1 MRARDNCRTYL
12 ERREL
17 ALVLLLAFG
26 HLFGHLLPLLL
37 AHGSSAT
44 LVLDI
49 DLDFDA
55 LAAVPCNGEV
65 DQLGLLSPR
74 AAAFRAPRVGAD
86 HRLAVRGGDN
96 T

>member
-1 MRARDNCRTYL
+1 M
-12 ERREL
+12 
-17 ALVLLLAFG
+17 LLLAFG

-44 LVLDI
+44 LILDI

-74 AAAFRAPRVGAD
+74 AAFRAPRVGAD
-86 HRLAVRGGDN
+86 HRLAVRGDN